1 MFRDLS
7 QTKIGM
13 GSKIREMKLNTQ
25 YLWLPEQTQV
35 RQSNR
40 GTSGEEKGGSHKW
53 KRDLKRICIAYMRE
67 IAKNET
73 EC

>member
-7 QTKIGM
+7 QIGM

-40 GTSGEEKGGSHKW
+40 GTSGEEKRGSHKW
-53 KRDLKRICIAYMRE
+53 KRDLKRI
-67 IAKNET
+67 
-73 EC
+73 

>member
-25 YLWLPEQTQV
+25 YSVRCGYLSKPKYVKVRGKQV
-35 RQSNR
+35 EKKKEVHI
-40 GTSGEEKGGSHKW
+40 SGKG
-53 KRDLKRICIAYMRE
+53 I
-67 IAKNET
+67 
-73 EC
+73 

>member
-13 GSKIREMKLNTQ
+13 GSKIREMKLDTL
-25 YLWLPEQTQV
+25 YLWLPEQTQE

-40 GTSGEEKGGSHKW
+40 GTSGEEKRDPRKW
-53 KRDLKRICIAYMRE
+53 GRD
-67 IAKNET
+67 
-73 EC
+73 